1 MKEFQKYLDSID
13 NPTHRQRM
21 EQLLMH
27 VSEKYPKLKREI
39 RWGQPMF
46 SDHGTFIIAFSTY
59 KQHIAVAPEAVVLNR
74 FDEDIKRRDTGGQR
88 KHLASNGQMKL
99 TLI

>member
-27 VSEKYPKLKREI
+27 VSEKYPNSR
-39 RWGQPMF
+39 GSQMGPA
-46 SDHGTFIIAFSTY
+46 H
-59 KQHIAVAPEAVVLNR
+59 V
-74 FDEDIKRRDTGGQR
+74 QR
-88 KHLASNGQMKL
+88 SWN
-99 TLI
+99 IYNCF